1 MADSSMTDLFH
12 AYMAKNEQESEALF
26 EIAKRIDAATDRYGQ
41 FASTHEALGVALE
54 EWTELVDAVRSN
66 KLGAIKHEALD
77 LAAVCIRLALAC
89 AAGGTFGIR
98 STK

>member
-1 MADSSMTDLFH
+1 
-12 AYMAKNEQESEALF
+12 MAKNEQESEALF
-26 EIAKRIDAATDRYGQ
+26 EIAKRIDAAQDRYGP
-41 FASTHEALGVALE
+41 FASTQEALGVALE

-66 KLGAIKHEALD
+66 KLGAIEHEALD

>member
-1 MADSSMTDLFH
+1 MNDQSMTDLFG

-26 EIAKRIDAATDRYGQ
+26 EIAKRIDAAQDRYGP

-66 KLGAIKHEALD
+66 KLGA
-77 LAAVCIRLALAC
+77 
-89 AAGGTFGIR
+89 
-98 STK
+98 

>member
-1 MADSSMTDLFH
+1 MNDQSMTDLFG
-12 AYMAKNEQESEALF
+12 AYMAKNEQESEVLF
-26 EIAKRIDAATDRYGQ
+26 GVFGRIELSAKRYGQ

-66 KLGAIKHEALD
+66 KLGAIEHEALD